1 MAYNKIGR
9 REWFPS
15 VEVNYKI
22 FSFEALLSRRSNLR
36 IEKVYVHALVRT
48 KYFGKLFFICILKT
62 RNKIFS
68 LEASDFRGKSD
79 LKWYINRILVV
90 ARLRVYFSNFQTQ
103 FSRKWAPL
111 PPPPQ
116 AKKLYIKFSARGIVL
131 CPVACLIINVLL
143 FYYVW
148 EQQTV
153 FLSFIPLINHR
164 TYKRYWRNFF

>member
-90 ARLRVYFSNFQTQ
+90 ARLRVYFSNLQTQ
-103 FSRKWAPL
+103 FSRKWAP
-111 PPPPQ
+111 PPPTFPSEEIIHQ
-116 AKKLYIKFSARGIVL
+116 IFCTRN
-131 CPVACLIINVLL
+131 CPLSGCLSYYKRLIILL
-143 FYYVW
+143 CLGTTNGISIFH
-148 EQQTV
+148 
-153 FLSFIPLINHR
+153 SFNQSPNL
-164 TYKRYWRNFF
+164 

>member
-1 MAYNKIGR
+1 MAYNKIGC
-9 REWFPS
+9 REWSRS

-22 FSFEALLSRRSNLR
+22 FSFEALLSRKSNLR
-36 IEKVYVHALVRT
+36 IEKVYVHALVRM

-90 ARLRVYFSNFQTQ
+90 ARVLFEFSNSI
-103 FSRKWAPL
+103 FSEMRPS
-111 PPPPQ
+111 PSPQ

-131 CPVACLIINVLL
+131 CPVACLIINVYFIMFGNSKRYFYLL
-143 FYYVW
+143 FLFNS
-148 EQQTV
+148 TPN
-153 FLSFIPLINHR
+153 L
-164 TYKRYWRNFF
+164 